1 MRMAT
6 PAVLALDHRTRHR
19 IYEHLQILPGD
30 HFRSVARAAG
40 VGVGTARHH
49 LRILVRDGII
59 YEEKREG
66 RSRYYTAGDELQRE
80 RNELFGKH
88 WSYRETRLRI
98 WTVLN
103 RLQESTAA
111 RIAHVLGISRQL
123 AAYHMIWFER
133 QGVLSRTRGL
143 YRIVVPARALWVR
156 SDATDS
162 ERPVRIPE
170 DLSPGGISQGLGL
183 SCRGSPP
190 ASRAAGSGRPAR

>member
-1 MRMAT
+1 MAT
-6 PAVLALDHRTRHR
+6 PGLPILDHQTRHQ
-19 IYEHLQILPGD
+19 IYQRLLLLPGD
-30 HFRSVARAAG
+30 HFRSIARAAG

-49 LRILVRDGII
+49 LQILVREEIV

-66 RSRYYTAGDELQRE
+66 RSRYYVAGDEFQRE

-103 RLQESTAA
+103 RLQEGTAA

-123 AAYHMIWFER
+123 AAYHMIRFER
-133 QGVLSRTRGL
+133 EGVVSRTKGL

-170 DLSPGGISQGLGL
+170 DLSPGGDSQGLGL

-190 ASRAAGSGRPAR
+190 ASRAAGSGRPVR